1 MFKGQKYQPSTTF
14 QFVNY
19 EQSSSGV
26 FREPKRQKLN
36 IPNTMKFQLANTPP
50 KSTSPD
56 PNLPTLSTTVPVSH
70 THTFVADN
78 LTNSPKTCRKASYT
92 ILTTDQKT
100 KLIELIQRFRVYSSK
115 PKLDAWNEVVKSYNA
130 HYNLDD
136 REGLTIQHARIKLN
150 QIITTAEN
158 KDPES
163 LSKPER
169 MALDYNKERLEF
181 KNDVNK
187 DLKLDKRYENKNPK
201 LTKVYEL
208 ILKLQQ
214 QLEKA
219 RDSNSGSDSDNSFKT
234 ELWLL
239 HKRVLDLKTIEEQ
252 YQILEQVDY
261 SKEGARVKVS
271 KEMRDEL
278 LAKAE
283 DIQLSLDKLLSGLET
298 TEKNGDG
305 EQKESPE
312 VVNGNDVVD
321 SELLNQKESE

>member
-1 MFKGQKYQPSTTF
+1 MFKGQKYQPNTTF

-56 PNLPTLSTTVPVSH
+56 PNLTTISTTVP
-70 THTFVADN
+70 
-78 LTNSPKTCRKASYT
+78 
-92 ILTTDQKT
+92 T
-100 KLIELIQRFRVYSSK
+100 KLIELIQKFRVYSSK

-163 LSKPER
+163 LSKPE
-169 MALDYNKERLEF
+169 
-181 KNDVNK
+181 
-187 DLKLDKRYENKNPK
+187 P
-201 LTKVYEL
+201 
-208 ILKLQQ
+208 
-214 QLEKA
+214 